1 MRSKRAS
8 LLSALILPNVLSLAY
23 RAKDGRAVFTW
34 ETGDGADVW
43 SAMLT
48 RAAYD
53 ASQDTTLEGVAGF
66 SLPWWAFVGARD
78 QFLQVFR
85 ANGLKLGVGLTISPE
100 ATDLL
105 KSSQRAAATY
115 WAASEASPLAVDE
128 LKASLA
134 DSGFG
139 RNLSDHQA
147 SNVARLASLPAA
159 ATFSV
164 PGAGKTTEALAFF
177 TLRAEPSDRLLVM
190 APKNAFAAWDE
201 QILECLPSTSCE
213 FVRLRG
219 GRDRIRAA
227 LALDPP
233 LMLMTYQQLPR
244 VQDVIA
250 QHLTKHR
257 TFLFLDESHRIKSGV
272 NGASGRSVIELSH
285 LPIGKLIMSGTPM
298 PQSVS
303 DLIPQLQFL
312 YPEVRAENETV
323 VDLVRPIH
331 VRTNK
336 KQLDLPEVTRNLVP
350 LPMASV
356 QRELYEL
363 MRLEVA
369 REASALLDVQGRQTF
384 RALGRSV
391 SRLLQFVSN
400 PSLLA
405 AQIGFA
411 HHDLLAAVL
420 AEGEGPKL
428 EYVLRR
434 ARQLSRQG
442 HKVLIWSSFVRNV
455 EYIASR
461 LADLGAVY
469 IHGGVETG
477 DEDDAETREGK
488 IKAFHDD
495 ENVRVMVANPAA
507 ASEGISLHRVCHH
520 AIYLDRTF
528 NAAHYLQ
535 SEDRIHRFGLPKDQE
550 TIIEIVECI
559 DTVDETVRNR
569 LGFKIGEM
577 AKALEDSTLA
587 PDPIP
592 IDPVQVGAADVEEY
606 VTGLQLDDVLAI
618 CADLGRPQ

>member
-1 MRSKRAS
+1 M
-8 LLSALILPNVLSLAY
+8 LSIDY
-23 RAKDGRAVFTW
+23 RAGDGRAVFTW
-34 ETGDGADVW
+34 
-43 SAMLT
+43 SAGESASPWATMLKRVAFDT
-48 RAAYD
+48 SREAAF
-53 ASQDTTLEGVAGF
+53 EGVAGV
-66 SLPWWAFVGARD
+66 SLPWWGFVGARD

-85 ANGLKLGVGLTISPE
+85 ANGLKVGDGLSISPR
-100 ATDLL
+100 ATALL
-105 KSSQRAAATY
+105 KQSQRAAASY
-115 WAASEASPLAVDE
+115 WAAADAPPLPPDALRAS
-128 LKASLA
+128 LKAA
-134 DSGFG
+134 GFG
-139 RNLSDHQA
+139 RDLSKHQTP
-147 SNVARLASLPAA
+147 NVGRLAALPAA

-177 TLRAEPSDRLLVM
+177 TLRAQPGDRLLVI

-201 QILECLPSTSCE
+201 QIRECLPQTTTTFE
-213 FVRLRG
+213 RLRG

-227 LALDPP
+227 LAADPA

-244 VQDVIA
+244 VQDLVA
-250 QHLTKHR
+250 QHLAQHR
-257 TFLFLDESHRIKSGV
+257 TFLFLDESHRIKAGV
-272 NGASGRSVIELSH
+272 SRASGRSVIELSH
-285 LPIGKLIMSGTPM
+285 LPVGKLVMSGTPM
-298 PQSVS
+298 PQAVT
-303 DLIPQLQFL
+303 DLIPQFQFL
-312 YPEVRAENETV
+312 YPEVPAEEDTV
-323 VDLVRPIH
+323 VDLMRPIH

-336 KQLDLPEVTRNLVP
+336 KQLELPDVTRNLVS
-350 LPMASV
+350 LPMAPV
-356 QRELYEL
+356 QQALYEL

-369 REASALLDVQGRQTF
+369 REASAVLDAQGRQTF

-411 HHDLLAAVL
+411 HHELLAAVL

-428 EYVLRR
+428 EYVLKR

-455 EYIASR
+455 EYMASR

-469 IHGGVETG
+469 IHGGVDAG
-477 DEDDAETREGK
+477 DEDDADTREGK

-535 SEDRIHRFGLPKDQE
+535 SEDRIHRFGLPQDQE
-550 TIIEIVECI
+550 TIIEIVECTG
-559 DTVDETVRNR
+559 TVDETVRNR

-577 AKALEDSTLA
+577 AKALEDSSLA

-592 IDPVQVGAADVEEY
+592 IDPTDVEAEDIEEY
-606 VTGLQLDDVLAI
+606 TTGLQLDDIRALV
-618 CADLGRPQ
+618 DELGRAS